1 MLPHLY
7 LLHKTWQVWKGAEG
21 QCGAGCGAGC
31 GHAGCEDRKVA
42 RNETRG
48 VDGRQLSKSLV
59 CHTEE
64 SCGQGGKAG
73 DHQGRDDIIKY
84 ILRKA
89 TLEHL
94 LEDGGK

>member
-1 MLPHLY
+1 M
-7 LLHKTWQVWKGAEG
+7 
-21 QCGAGCGAGC
+21 
-31 GHAGCEDRKVA
+31 A
-42 RNETRG
+42 RNKTGG
-48 VDGRQLSKSLV
+48 VGGSKLAKSPA
-59 CHTEE
+59 CRTEE

-94 LEDGGK
+94 LEDRWEQGEKIKRRLFL